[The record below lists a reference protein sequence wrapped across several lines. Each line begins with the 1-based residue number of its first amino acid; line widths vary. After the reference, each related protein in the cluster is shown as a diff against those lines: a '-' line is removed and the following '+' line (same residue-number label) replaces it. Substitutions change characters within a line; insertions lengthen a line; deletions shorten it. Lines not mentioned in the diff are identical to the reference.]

1 MEDKRKAVGVLKKV
15 FDILTCFRLKQDMSL
30 AEISHLA
37 KINKSTAH
45 RLLSQMVAEGFLQRN
60 GDGRFQIG
68 HSLFQIGILAPH
80 PLELHSAAHSVMQEL
95 AADIGETVNLAILD
109 YTKIMIL
116 NVVESQHEFRMAAK
130 VGSRRLVHVTA
141 LGKAIVAFLPLAERE
156 SLIENLPM
164 PLETP
169 TKNSIPDLLRL
180 RNELDLIRSRGYA
193 LDNEETVIG
202 VQAVAAPI
210 FSGKGNVEGSL
221 SVSGP
226 VIRIT
231 EERIASIMPS
241 VVKAADT
248 ITSRL
253 GGDPH
258 IARLKARQPVEKD
271 AETPDEVTNTAA

>member
-1 MEDKRKAVGVLKKV
+1 MENKRKAVGVLKKV
-15 FDILTCFRLKQDMSL
+15 FDILSCFRLNPEMTL
-30 AEISHLA
+30 GEITTLA

-45 RLLSQMVAEGFLQRN
+45 RLLSQMEAEGFLQRN
-60 GDGRFQIG
+60 AAGRFQIG

-80 PLELHSAAHSVMQEL
+80 PLDLHSAANAVMVEL
-95 AADIGETVNLAILD
+95 AAQIGETVNLAILD

-130 VGSRRLVHVTA
+130 VGGRRPVHVTA
-141 LGKAIVAFLPLAERE
+141 LGKAIVAFLSEGERD
-156 SLIENLPM
+156 SLIEKLPM

-180 RNELDLIRSRGYA
+180 KAELDLVRSRGYA

-210 FSGKGNVEGSL
+210 FGGKGEVEGSL

-231 EERIASIMPS
+231 EERIAAIMPS
-241 VVKAADT
+241 VIKAADT

-258 IARLKARQPVEKD
+258 ISRLKAQQRNGERSLAQPS
-271 AETPDEVTNTAA
+271 TPMQQ